1 VSTEISIGFGPK
13 LELFCISTI
22 LKQHI
27 ATMVNPKCTR
37 QILLV
42 VAAIL
47 MGDATVSG
55 SGNLRGRAERVPST
69 DRATAARQR
78 RKKAPRKT
86 ATELIDEEAV
96 KKRFEDLITKL
107 GEVHVDPAFPEES
120 EYDDDGDDAGGDGTY
135 ISTMS
140 YY

>member
-1 VSTEISIGFGPK
+1 M
-13 LELFCISTI
+13 
-22 LKQHI
+22 
-27 ATMVNPKCTR
+27 MVHPKCTH
-37 QILLV
+37 QIFLV

-55 SGNLRGRAERVPST
+55 SGNLRGRTERVPST
-69 DRATAARQR
+69 DGATAARQR
-78 RKKAPRKT
+78 RKKARRKT

-96 KKRFEDLITKL
+96 KKRFDDLITKL
-107 GEVHVDPAFPEES
+107 GEVHVDPVFPDES
-120 EYDDDGDDAGGDGTY
+120 EYDDDGDGDDADGDGTY